1 MYLNLYHFAVH
12 RGGELC
18 DWLPPSNL
26 NSWLESQDLW
36 TVVATD
42 TIQARAKPQICHPP
56 FFQELHTDPKKEILV
71 AEIETVNIS
80 KCTASI
86 CRIRDSWTWRPFFF
100 LWFMYKLK
108 LHTIAAL
115 AFKCKQNILVGYH
128 SVCWRVGLWTLRCER
143 RPAKTSSCLRIRA
156 RHGVRERKV

>member
-1 MYLNLYHFAVH
+1 MWLITTIKSQLLVGKPGSLNCRGH
-12 RGGELC
+12 RHNSSSSQASN
-18 DWLPPSNL
+18 LPPSVF
-26 NSWLESQDLW
+26 S
-36 TVVATD
+36 
-42 TIQARAKPQICHPP
+42 RASHR
-56 FFQELHTDPKKEILV
+56 PKK
-71 AEIETVNIS
+71 
-80 KCTASI
+80 
-86 CRIRDSWTWRPFFF
+86 RDTRRRNRNCKYIKMYCQYLPHQGFMDLEAFFFF